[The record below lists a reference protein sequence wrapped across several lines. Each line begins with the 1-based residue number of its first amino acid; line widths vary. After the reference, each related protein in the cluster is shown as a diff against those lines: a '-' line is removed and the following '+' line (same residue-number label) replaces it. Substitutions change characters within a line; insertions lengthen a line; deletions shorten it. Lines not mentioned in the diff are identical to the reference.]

1 MPQFSEN
8 FCIINSHPHVAAT
21 WLAAHFRI
29 PFYHVVL
36 ELTAFNLAG
45 WHIPHVAGQYWIDA
59 DTYLSLAGGRLARYF
74 CEPELSAVLKLLGG
88 SLEEAA

>member
-1 MPQFSEN
+1 MNLLLIGEKKSGWRKRPNRFNRHKTEASMPQFSEN

-29 PFYHVVL
+29 PFY
-36 ELTAFNLAG
+36 
-45 WHIPHVAGQYWIDA
+45 
-59 DTYLSLAGGRLARYF
+59 LARYF